1 MIKIKRTRNGSVQT
15 RVKGEARDV
24 AEELLNANVSIF
36 ETLVKKGFLPEDKLE
51 EFIDDFAQQ
60 VKDNIKIK
68 EGK

>member
-1 MIKIKRTRNGSVQT
+1 MIKIKRIRKGLVKTRA
-15 RVKGEARDV
+15 KGEAKDV

-51 EFIDDFAQQ
+51 EFVKDFAQQ
-60 VKDNIKIK
+60 TLDAMK

>member
-24 AEELLNANVSIF
+24 AEELLNATVSII
-36 ETLVKKGFLPEDKLE
+36 ELLVEKGNLPKEHVIG
-51 EFIDDFAQQ
+51 FIDDFAQQ
-60 VKDNIKIK
+60 VKDNIKIE

>member
-24 AEELLNANVSIF
+24 AEELLNANISIF

-51 EFIDDFAQQ
+51 EFVYDFAQQ
-60 VKDNIKIK
+60 TLDAMK

>member
-1 MIKIKRTRNGSVQT
+1 MIKIKRIKNGNVKTRI
-15 RVKGEARDV
+15 KGEAKDV

-51 EFIDDFAQQ
+51 EFVKDFAQQ
-60 VKDNIKIK
+60 TLDAMK

>member
-15 RVKGEARDV
+15 RVKGEAKDV

-36 ETLVKKGFLPEDKLE
+36 ETLVEKGFLPEDKLE
-51 EFIDDFAQQ
+51 EFVKDFAQQ
-60 VKDNIKIK
+60 TLDAMK